1 MIFGVLNPEK
11 IWHDTLTGL
20 STSPVRCS
28 YITLGNPKKVI
39 FQQYYDDDD
48 DVVTVVVLPESC
60 PARPSGVNLL
70 RFRSKTYSACRTRN
84 PSHLYSTE
92 LPSRRALKST
102 KRSHLA
108 AVAACSR
115 SAITTPTTKCP
126 ASLKTGRKV
135 LFCSLAILGPNVG
148 HTMDVLF
155 LFFSRPRSEGMPHHG
170 RTFFIYLCPLSFWL
184 TVPRLDVVHPGRA
197 WPSSLSYTLQCI
209 VPCITVSHFP
219 GNSLVSSWC
228 DHSMLASLLWQ
239 CLSVP
244 S

>member
-70 RFRSKTYSACRTRN
+70 GFRSKTYSACRTRN

-135 LFCSLAILGPNVG
+135 LFCSLAVLDPRVC
-148 HTMDVLF
+148 HTMDVPSSFIFVLCHSDWLFHVLMLSIQAVRGLPRFRTPCNALF
-155 LFFSRPRSEGMPHHG
+155 LALPYLIFQATHLFPHG
-170 RTFFIYLCPLSFWL
+170 VT
-184 TVPRLDVVHPGRA
+184 
-197 WPSSLSYTLQCI
+197 I
-209 VPCITVSHFP
+209 VC
-219 GNSLVSSWC
+219 
-228 DHSMLASLLWQ
+228 
-239 CLSVP
+239 
-244 S
+244 